1 MRKTMTAHIDTID
14 LFFRDFLHKP
24 GIFKSPMESKSS
36 FPVDIYETKQGMF
49 FEIPCVGFSKED
61 VNITVKSDIL
71 NIKYENPSEKENYK
85 GENRKYYCKGVARR
99 SFDIGYKFSSKFDL
113 TKVDASYENGLLT
126 IHVPYSK
133 QAEPIEVTIR

>member
-1 MRKTMTAHIDTID
+1 MTAHIDTID

-71 NIKYENPSEKENYK
+71 NIKYEDQTRDT
-85 GENRKYYCKGVARR
+85 GNRRYFSKGVARR
-99 SFDIGYKFSSKFDL
+99 SFDIGYKFSSKFCLIRL
-113 TKVDASYENGLLT
+113 TFNLFGNLLELT
-126 IHVPYSK
+126 ISN
-133 QAEPIEVTIR
+133 TL